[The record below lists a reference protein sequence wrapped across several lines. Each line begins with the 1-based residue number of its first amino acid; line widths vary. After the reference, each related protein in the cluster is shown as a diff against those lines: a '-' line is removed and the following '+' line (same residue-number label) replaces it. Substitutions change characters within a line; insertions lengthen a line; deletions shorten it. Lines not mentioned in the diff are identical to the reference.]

1 MPNRPELA
9 GQMTLKVAVRDS
21 ALGGSGLQAGE
32 TKEPEPTHVGPACGG
47 LADHRVQPEVRQ
59 DTVEHRQPFATRQA
73 AWISSAIPVQ

>member
-1 MPNRPELA
+1 MSDYRHQVPEQPLMPNRPELA

-59 DTVEHRQPFATRQA
+59 EVEAVEAQGP
-73 AWISSAIPVQ
+73 